1 MKKELKKQTLKSAV
15 GPHNL
20 LLKCAYG
27 SFHMTWERI
36 LCTEAYVYKLTRNG
50 EMDQRDNVGLS
61 LSLYSGQL
69 YKLYRANSQHCLSLA
84 LVKKAP
90 C

>member
-50 EMDQRDNVGLS
+50 EMD
-61 LSLYSGQL
+61 
-69 YKLYRANSQHCLSLA
+69 
-84 LVKKAP
+84 
-90 C
+90 